1 MRLSICLVLL
11 SACTRS
17 ANIYD
22 DPDAGFTPDPIPDA
36 GDIPE
41 LDAGLD
47 SDAYPACADRPEAP
61 GCVGPVDFPCN
72 FDSWVTA
79 TAERCQM
86 ETSCQTNGWL
96 EVTMG
101 RDGCVSTIGLT
112 EPNDPMVTCLLAE
125 FADAKC
131 PCSGGSS
138 QYFFGLENSGS
149 CR

>member
-1 MRLSICLVLL
+1 MLG
-11 SACTRS
+11 ACTRS

-22 DPDAGFTPDPIPDA
+22 EPDAGFTPDPTLDA

-47 SDAYPACADRPEAP
+47 SDAYPPCAAREDAP
-61 GCVGPVDFPCN
+61 GCTGPVDFPCN
-72 FDSWVTA
+72 FDNWVTT

-86 ETSCQTNGWL
+86 QTSCATNGWL

-101 RDGCVSTIGLT
+101 SDGCVSAIGLT
-112 EPNDPMVTCLLAE
+112 YPNDPIVTCLLAE

-138 QYFFGLENSGS
+138 TYFFGLDNSGN
-149 CR
+149 CG